1 MSRGNRI
8 KSAKIEINLLREGLK
23 ESTHFAEAVVCDT
36 KGRVLSVAGDGE
48 SSAFIRS
55 ALKPFQALTVVSTG
69 SLEHYKLTDKDLAVI
84 CSSHQGTKE
93 HARQVF
99 RLLWQADLEANMLQ
113 CPVPEGKETA
123 LEYNCSGKHAG
134 MLLTSK
140 HCNWSLNSYMDKNHP
155 VQELILNKV
164 AELLNMPPQEFIAA
178 KDDCGVPTYLMQL
191 RQIATLY
198 AHLAS
203 GDRLD
208 MERVVRAMTYH
219 PTMVSG
225 KGGFDTEL
233 MRLSEGEIVSKS
245 GSEGIQCIGRV
256 GEGLGLAIKVQ
267 DGARRAKYAAALY
280 LLTRLGWISPA
291 VSDTLAEQFLSL
303 SPYKRLD
310 VVGELA
316 LV

>member
-1 MSRGNRI
+1 MSRGKRVQ
-8 KSAKIEINLLREGLK
+8 SAPLAINLLREGLK
-23 ESTHFAEAVVCDT
+23 ESTHYAEAVVCDT
-36 KGRVLSVAGDGE
+36 KGRVLSVAGDAE

-55 ALKPFQALTVVSTG
+55 ALKPFQALAVIGTG
-69 SLEHYKLTDKDLAVI
+69 AFDHYHLSDQDLAVI

-99 RLLWQADLEANMLQ
+99 RILWQADLEADVLQ
-113 CPVPEGKETA
+113 CPIPAGKDSA
-123 LEYNCSGKHAG
+123 LEHNCSGKHAG
-134 MLLTSK
+134 MLLTCK
-140 HCNWSLNSYMDKNHP
+140 HCNWGLGSYMEKSHP
-155 VQELILNKV
+155 VQELILSKV
-164 AELLNMPPQEFIAA
+164 AELLHMPPQEFIAA
-178 KDDCGVPTYLMQL
+178 RDDCGVPTYLMQL
-191 RQIATLY
+191 SQMATLY
-198 AHLAS
+198 AQLAS

-208 MERVVRAMTYH
+208 VERIVRAMTYH

-245 GSEGIQCIGRV
+245 GAEGIQCIGRV
-256 GEGLGLAIKVQ
+256 GEGLGLAIKVR
-267 DGARRAKYAAALY
+267 DGAKRAKYAVALY
-280 LLTRLGWISPA
+280 LLTRLGWITPA

-310 VVGELA
+310 VVGELS

>member
-8 KSAKIEINLLREGLK
+8 KSPKLEISLLREGLK
-23 ESTHFAEAVVCDT
+23 ESTHLAEAVVCDT

-48 SSAFIRS
+48 SSAFVRS
-55 ALKPFQALTVVSTG
+55 ALKPFQALAVVGTG
-69 SLEHYKLTDKDLAVI
+69 SVEHYKLTDKDLAVI

-99 RLLWQADLEANMLQ
+99 RILWQADLESQVLQ
-113 CPVPEGKETA
+113 CPVPHDKDSA
-123 LEYNCSGKHAG
+123 LEHNCSGKHAG
-134 MLLTSK
+134 MLLTCQ
-140 HCNWSLNSYMDKNHP
+140 HCNWSLSSYMEKNHP
-155 VQELILNKV
+155 VQELILSKI
-164 AELLNMPPQEFIAA
+164 AELLKMPPQEFIAA

-191 RQIATLY
+191 RQMATLY

-208 MERVVRAMTYH
+208 VERVVRAMTYH

-245 GSEGIQCIGRV
+245 GAEGIQCIGRV

-267 DGARRAKYAAALY
+267 DGARRAKYAVALY

-291 VSDTLAEQFLSL
+291 VSDTLSEQFLSL

-310 VVGELA
+310 VVGEMA